1 MENETKDQCKVC
13 GDISDKT
20 KESVKGKILGIML
33 NYMDRPQPNEY
44 RCKVYRNGSKE
55 PFFLNIRQFKNY
67 GKKDSDIVLC
77 PLLRNDING
86 NDIYCGDILQNESL
100 KFVVH
105 EEEGKVFLMDTESN
119 EAIPFYEYDVSR
131 FRIIGSIYEL

>member
-1 MENETKDQCKVC
+1 MENEKKDHCNVC
-13 GDISDKT
+13 GYISDKT
-20 KESVKGKILGIML
+20 KESVKGKILGIMS
-33 NYMDRPQPNEY
+33 NYMVSQPNEY
-44 RCKVYRNGSKE
+44 SCKIYRGGSKE
-55 PFFLNIRQFKNY
+55 PFFLSIRQFKNY

-86 NDIYCGDILQNESL
+86 NDIYHGDILQNESL

-119 EAIPFYEYDVSR
+119 ETIPFYEYDVSR